1 MSGRME
7 QMYRRFLDTVVQGR
21 QSRGV
26 TVARADELGRGR
38 VWTGSQAAVVGLVD
52 RMGGISAAID
62 EAARRGGVTLG
73 PGGLPE
79 LVVLPRPVPSLL
91 ARCRAFQAV
100 ARRCACWRRWSFREA
115 PASWRACPTTSKP
128 SECRLVDAI
137 SGANL
142 SG

>member
-1 MSGRME
+1 
-7 QMYRRFLDTVVQGR
+7 
-21 QSRGV
+21 
-26 TVARADELGRGR
+26 LGRGR

-91 ARCRAFQAV
+91 GALSRIPGGRATLRLLAPLVVQGGTGILARMPYDI
-100 ARRCACWRRWSFREA
+100 E
-115 PASWRACPTTSKP
+115 TK
-128 SECRLVDAI
+128 
-137 SGANL
+137 
-142 SG
+142 